1 MHFSRLDAFFHVA
14 SQGSNE
20 AYQLLYNEFLYRA
33 RIKINLTADNSLKF
47 TGFSED
53 FLQFLDELFL
63 GVLNDY
69 DGTKGSF
76 TYFVDYVLNLRI
88 PPKVVAA
95 VQKRNNIYQVKNEVG
110 EDMDIEDFADP
121 NQNSVVY
128 DVAMEDFRHR
138 ISSSSRNVSNETR
151 LKNKIAM
158 MRYAGYKK
166 SEICRILKIT
176 DGILRKYLKLMSKS
190 GQSDDFNFDLK

>member
-33 RIKINLTADNSLKF
+33 RIKINQTTSESLKF

-53 FLQFLDELFL
+53 FLQFIDELFISI
-63 GVLNDY
+63 LNDY

-76 TYFVDYVLNLRI
+76 TYFADYVLNLRI
-88 PPKVVAA
+88 PPKVAA
-95 VQKRNNIYQVKNEVG
+95 AALKRSITYQVKNDEG
-110 EDMDIEDFADP
+110 KDMDIEDFADP
-121 NQNSVVY
+121 NQNTMVY
-128 DVAMEDFRHR
+128 DVAIEDFKHR
-138 ISSSSRNVSNETR
+138 ISSPSRNTSNETR

-166 SEICRILKIT
+166 TEICKILKIS
-176 DGILRKYLKLMSKS
+176 DGTLRRYLKLMNKS